1 VRRAAR
7 LTLVVAVV
15 IAALFGGA
23 TPGEA
28 ATPGRCQAGT
38 LPHGAL
44 SLVCVPARGWNRDLV
59 VYAHGYV
66 APNEPI
72 ALPELALPDGAYLPD
87 LVQRRGYAFA
97 TTSYRRNGLAVLEGV
112 DDMIG
117 LVSRFKS
124 SVRPPR
130 HTYATGAS
138 EGGLIVALLAERHP
152 DLLTGALPVCGPIG
166 DFRKQFDHVGD
177 FRILFDHLFPG
188 VLPPSPIS
196 VPPADLDRWP
206 SYAAAIS
213 SAIAAH
219 PSAAAQ
225 LISTSK
231 AAIDPGDPSSVAR
244 TAGGLLWYHLVGTN
258 DAVEKL
264 GGNPFDNRS
273 RWYWGSSSDVRL
285 NIGVQR
291 FAASPAAL
299 RNLARFQTSGE
310 LRIPMMTLHTTGDE
324 IVPYWHQL
332 LYLRKAETSHG
343 GSLTPVPV
351 VRYGHCNFTSREML
365 GAFGLLVWQS
375 TGRRMPGVARFVA
388 EHRAPRGLPA
398 LPRR

>member
-1 VRRAAR
+1 MVRCRSSASRRADGTVTWSSTR
-7 LTLVVAVV
+7 T
-15 IAALFGGA
+15 A
-23 TPGEA
+23 TSP
-28 ATPGRCQAGT
+28 
-38 LPHGAL
+38 
-44 SLVCVPARGWNRDLV
+44 
-59 VYAHGYV
+59 
-66 APNEPI
+66 PNEPI

-310 LRIPMMTLHTTGDE
+310 LRIPMVTLHTTGDE

-351 VRYGHCNFTSREML
+351 FRYGHCNFTSREML